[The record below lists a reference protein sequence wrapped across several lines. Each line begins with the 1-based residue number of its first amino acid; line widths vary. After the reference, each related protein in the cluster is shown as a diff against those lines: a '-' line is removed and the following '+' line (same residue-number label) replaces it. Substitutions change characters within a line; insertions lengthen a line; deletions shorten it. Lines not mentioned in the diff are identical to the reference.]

1 MRSSEAFFNGYQE
14 TRLFYQFW
22 EAKNPKANLIITHGH
37 GEHSECYLR
46 VVEALSDL
54 PLRIFAW
61 DLRGHG
67 RSEGL
72 RGYALNFE
80 DYNRDY
86 EALMMHLQREHQIF
100 QKPLFLLAH
109 SMGALIQLKA
119 LTENIHWPVTAQAL
133 SSPMMGISVEVPLIK
148 DLGAVALRM
157 FLPKVTMGNELS
169 YDDLSRD
176 PVIHQEYDRDVLRH
190 AQMSSGVYLGSLA
203 AMELVKAKVQR
214 IQVPTLLQIAEKDP
228 VVSTEKNLAMFKKL
242 GSKEKLLKVYPD
254 RKHEL
259 FNDLGREEVL
269 HDLHDFLQVK
279 LNQ

>member
-1 MRSSEAFFNGYQE
+1 MRSSEAFFTGYQD

-22 EAKNPKANLIITHGH
+22 EAKNFKANLIITHGH

-46 VVEALSDL
+46 VIEALSDL

-67 RSEGL
+67 RSDGL

-100 QKPLFLLAH
+100 EKPLFLLAH

-119 LTENIHWPVTAQAL
+119 LTENLQWPVTAQAL
-133 SSPMMGISVEVPLIK
+133 SSPMMGIAVDVPFAKELAAI
-148 DLGAVALRM
+148 AFRVM
-157 FLPKVTMGNELS
+157 LPKVTMGNELTYS
-169 YDDLSRD
+169 DLSRD
-176 PVIHQEYDRDVLRH
+176 PLIHKEYDRDVLRH

-203 AMELVKAKVQR
+203 TMELVKSKTKR
-214 IQVPTLLQIAEKDP
+214 IQVPTLIQITDKDQ
-228 VVSTEKNLAMFKKL
+228 VVSTEKNLELFKKL
-242 GSKEKLLKVYPD
+242 GAQDKILKIYKGH
-254 RKHEL
+254 KHEL
-259 FNDLGREEVL
+259 FNDLGREEVFR
-269 HDLHDFLQVK
+269 DLHDFFK
-279 LNQ
+279 SRI